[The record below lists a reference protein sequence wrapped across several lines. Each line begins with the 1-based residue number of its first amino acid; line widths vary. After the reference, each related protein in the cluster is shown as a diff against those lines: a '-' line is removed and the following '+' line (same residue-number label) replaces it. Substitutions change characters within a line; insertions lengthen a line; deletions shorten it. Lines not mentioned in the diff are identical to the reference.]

1 MESGIVLVLSVHSSR
16 ADLPSTPASFF
27 GASFVSP
34 SRQDLLRSVWID
46 QKSQSHPRSQ
56 RVLQLL
62 PLLLPLPLS
71 LLLPLP
77 LSLLLPLL

>member
-1 MESGIVLVLSVHSSR
+1 MLILPVHPSR
-16 ADLPSTPASFF
+16 VDLPSTPASFF

-34 SRQDLLRSVWID
+34 SRQDLLQSVWIN
-46 QKSQSHPRSQ
+46 QKSQSRPRSQ

-71 LLLPLP
+71 LLLPL
-77 LSLLLPLL
+77 L